1 MTREQLQ
8 ARLDAY
14 VAAEAK
20 ILRGQEYVIGQGETA
35 RRLRR
40 ADLDEVRKAIT
51 ELADEI
57 AALDA
62 VAAGTRRVLYHRPMN

>member
-1 MTREQLQ
+1 MTLEQLQ
-8 ARLDAY
+8 TRLAAY
-14 VAAEAK
+14 MAAEVK

-51 ELADEI
+51 DLNNEI
-57 AALDA
+57 TAMQNA
-62 VAAGTRRVLYHRPMN
+62 AAGTRRVLYMRPGC